1 METSVK
7 YQLEL
12 FVVGH
17 SSKAQRAEQNL
28 RRLCDE
34 RLAGRYDLRITDV
47 LDDAD
52 AAEAA
57 NIVATPALVRRAPL
71 PVRVVVGDLSERSAL
86 LYGLGLDEGD
96 DERTDDD
103 RDGRERDNE

>member
-1 METSVK
+1 MSME
-7 YQLEL
+7 YELEL

-17 SSKAQRAEQNL
+17 SSKAQRAEQNV
-28 RRLCDE
+28 RRVCDA
-34 RLAGRYDLRITDV
+34 RLAGRYDLRVTDV
-47 LDDAD
+47 LEDAD

-86 LYGLGLDEGD
+86 LYGLGLDDSD
-96 DERTDDD
+96 DERANDD
-103 RDGRERDNE
+103 RERDTE

>member
-1 METSVK
+1 MMTRYE
-7 YQLEL
+7 LEL

-17 SSKAQRAEQNL
+17 SAKAQRAERNL

-34 RLAGRYDLRITDV
+34 KLPGGYELRITDV
-47 LDDAD
+47 LENAD

-71 PVRVVVGDLSERSAL
+71 PVRIVVGDLSEREAL
-86 LYGLGLDEGD
+86 AYGLGLPLDGD
-96 DERTDDD
+96 DTNGATDD
-103 RDGRERDNE
+103 

>member
-1 METSVK
+1 MAMK

-17 SSKAQRAEQNL
+17 STKAQQAEQNL
-28 RRLCDE
+28 RRLCE
-34 RLAGRYDLRITDV
+34 TRISGLYELRITDV
-47 LDDAD
+47 LENAD

-71 PVRVVVGDLSERSAL
+71 PVRVVVGDLSERAAL
-86 LYGLGLDEGD
+86 VYGLGLESDDDDAEGGP
-96 DERTDDD
+96 TDD
-103 RDGRERDNE
+103 

>member
-1 METSVK
+1 MTMK

-17 SSKAQRAEQNL
+17 SSKAQKAEQNL
-28 RRLCDE
+28 RRLCE
-34 RLAGRYDLRITDV
+34 AKLQGCYELRITDV
-47 LDDAD
+47 LENAD

-71 PVRVVVGDLSERSAL
+71 PVRVVVGDLSQRDAL
-86 LYGLGLDEGD
+86 VYGLGLEVDLDEGSAT
-96 DERTDDD
+96 DE
-103 RDGRERDNE
+103 

>member
-1 METSVK
+1 MMTK

-17 SSKAQRAEQNL
+17 SSKAQRAEYNL
-28 RRLCDE
+28 RRLCDAKI
-34 RLAGRYDLRITDV
+34 AGRYELRITDV
-47 LDDAD
+47 LENAE

-86 LYGLGLDEGD
+86 EYGLGLEADLDDLEGNQNDE
-96 DERTDDD
+96 
-103 RDGRERDNE
+103 

>member
-1 METSVK
+1 MTRTT

-17 SSKAQRAEQNL
+17 SAKAQRAEHNL

-34 RLAGRYDLRITDV
+34 RLVGRYELRITDV
-47 LDDAD
+47 LENAER
-52 AAEAA
+52 AEAA

-71 PVRVVVGDLSERSAL
+71 PVRMVVGDLSERDAL
-86 LYGLGLDEGD
+86 AYGLGLEADPDDAEGNVTDE
-96 DERTDDD
+96 
-103 RDGRERDNE
+103 

>member
-1 METSVK
+1 MAME

-17 SSKAQRAEQNL
+17 SSKGQKAEHNV
-28 RRLCDE
+28 RRLCDA
-34 RLAGRYDLRITDV
+34 RLAGRYELRITDV
-47 LDDAD
+47 LEDAD

-71 PVRVVVGDLSERSAL
+71 PVRVVVGDLSARSAL
-86 LYGLGLDEGD
+86 AYGLGLEV
-96 DERTDDD
+96 DDD
-103 RDGRERDNE
+103 LEKEGEK

>member
-1 METSVK
+1 MSIE

-17 SSKAQRAEQNL
+17 SAKGQKAEHNL
-28 RRLCDE
+28 RRLCDA
-34 RLAGRYDLRITDV
+34 RLAGRYELRITDV
-47 LDDAD
+47 LEDAD

-57 NIVATPALVRRAPL
+57 NIVATPALVRRSPL

-86 LYGLGLDEGD
+86 AYGLGLEGGD
-96 DERTDDD
+96 DSLE
-103 RDGRERDNE
+103 ERDQ

>member
-1 METSVK
+1 MTIE

-17 SSKAQRAEQNL
+17 SAKGQSAERNL
-28 RRLCDE
+28 RRLCDA
-34 RLAGRYDLRITDV
+34 RLSGRYELRVTDV
-47 LDDAD
+47 LEAAE

-71 PVRVVVGDLSERSAL
+71 PVRVMVGDLSVATAL
-86 LYGLGLDEGD
+86 AYGLGLELDLSEGTRGKSD
-96 DERTDDD
+96 
-103 RDGRERDNE
+103 